1 MISTLVIEQVLN
13 EMFKDDLNTCYQTSV
28 EIIFK
33 HFISWSLSQKHL
45 IREVTCSGNLFKHL
59 LQFEQVVQAHHLEPF
74 ILSVAEQLVQ
84 IVDPTLLIRK
94 VEEIPAARVA
104 AREYSN
110 ENEIEADEETQGYKP
125 KGKVFMANQVSGVFH
140 SENSDGSNGSFGQAQ
155 HCYINGSNAYGA
167 TQSGVNASGMQLDA
181 ITFPPQ
187 NFPSQ
192 FQGSSSQSLKCP
204 ISQSQCEQ
212 LLSYLSILKDNSS
225 NSCSLPS
232 YNVDLVFPYS
242 DSVDNPTLSPSTSS
256 YEPPTSI
263 LHTTPSVPHQP
274 AVTND
279 VPTSPNVLPSP
290 TSATPSSIDLSPSS
304 SPDIDPI
311 STSSIPV
318 VLRRSTRP
326 HHPPAYLTDYSCKA
340 VVSKPSPGSPYDISD
355 HLSYE
360 NLGSTFHSF
369 VMSVTATPVE
379 PVHFYQA
386 VQSAE
391 WRAAMDKEIAALEQN
406 NTWTLTPLPFGKS
419 LTRCT
424 VMRGV
429 RIKKHACISCS
440 VIGWHS
446 TVGQW
451 ARVENMTILGEDVHV
466 CDEIYSNGGVV
477 LPHKEIK
484 ASILKPEIVM

>member
-1 MISTLVIEQVLN
+1 MVEPTALYASNGSNPNFGPNFRPTQNQGYNGGKKGNSKKERPVCTYCGLTGHIAD
-13 EMFKDDLNTCYQTSV
+13 KCY
-28 EIIFK
+28 K
-33 HFISWSLSQKHL
+33 LH
-45 IREVTCSGNLFKHL
+45 GY
-59 LQFEQVVQAHHLEPF
+59 P
-74 ILSVAEQLVQ
+74 
-84 IVDPTLLIRK
+84 P
-94 VEEIPAARVA
+94 
-104 AREYSN
+104 
-110 ENEIEADEETQGYKP
+110 GYKP

-167 TQSGVNASGMQLDA
+167 TQSGVNASGMQPDA

-212 LLSYLSILKDNSS
+212 LLSYLSILKENSGVSSGIQPAHQAATVMTAAVDTSSS
-225 NSCSLPS
+225 N
-232 YNVDLVFPYS
+232 NFVNNFS

-263 LHTTPSVPHQP
+263 LHTTPSVPRQLD
-274 AVTND
+274 VTND

-290 TSATPSSIDLSPSS
+290 TFATPSSIHLSPSS

-311 STSSIPV
+311 STSSILV

-340 VVSKPSPGSPYDISD
+340 VVSKPSLGSPYDISD
-355 HLSYE
+355 HLNYE
-360 NLGSTFHSF
+360 NLGSNFHSF

-386 VQSAE
+386 VQSAV

-406 NTWTLTPLPFGKS
+406 NTWTLTPLPFAFTRLANRLGLIDIFVPKRVKFGSQLQVIEQSMIQDLRGSVKTESRS
-419 LTRCT
+419 LS
-424 VMRGV
+424 G
-429 RIKKHACISCS
+429 
-440 VIGWHS
+440 
-446 TVGQW
+446 
-451 ARVENMTILGEDVHV
+451 
-466 CDEIYSNGGVV
+466 SNAKRKQHRLEEVKDDQG
-477 LPHKEIK
+477 
-484 ASILKPEIVM
+484 